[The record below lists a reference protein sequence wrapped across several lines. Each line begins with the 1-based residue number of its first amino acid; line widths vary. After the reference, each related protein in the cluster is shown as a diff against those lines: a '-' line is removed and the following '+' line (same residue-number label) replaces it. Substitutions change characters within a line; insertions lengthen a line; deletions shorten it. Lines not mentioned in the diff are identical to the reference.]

1 MLFEIEGKQYYM
13 ENDQNINCIMLYGSW
28 ARHENDEFS
37 DMDILIVTETTT
49 NKKFVILD
57 SEGKILPE
65 KWVSVYCKEDIA
77 YMKKNTS
84 LFLWHI
90 KLEALCLYKK
100 DLFMDKILNNLTE
113 YRGTAEDIYQY
124 KVICQDIKELMEK
137 QQFISLFY
145 ELSLLASL
153 VRNIAIAYCYV
164 NGKKC
169 FGRIKPVF
177 LLTEDY
183 PLFSIEEYMELYK
196 FRSLYNN
203 SEKNYYGKIELEFIW
218 KWIDII
224 EELIEVMEDSYV

>member
-1 MLFEIEGKQYYM
+1 
-13 ENDQNINCIMLYGSW
+13 
-28 ARHENDEFS
+28 
-37 DMDILIVTETTT
+37 
-49 NKKFVILD
+49 
-57 SEGKILPE
+57 
-65 KWVSVYCKEDIA
+65 
-77 YMKKNTS
+77 
-84 LFLWHI
+84 
-90 KLEALCLYKK
+90 
-100 DLFMDKILNNLTE
+100 
-113 YRGTAEDIYQY
+113 
-124 KVICQDIKELMEK
+124 MEK

-203 SEKNYYGKIELEFIW
+203 SDKNYYGKIELEFIW